1 MLTIGRAGMDQDRRI
16 NRLDY
21 QRPGETILHSGVS
34 FDGLGRVKQVEGL
47 IDGGV
52 RDYGYTVKG
61 ELSRSSEWRPGAS
74 GMEHRETLQYGY
86 DVQGNRAEVN
96 RRESPGLDGSEGA
109 LIANLQQITYGRSNR
124 MESVTIGGMTTL
136 ADHDEA
142 GHVTLNP
149 VKHQRYV
156 WDDEGNL
163 SEIHYLGVDNDK
175 ELGSTRFFYD
185 GVSQLKQVQELDR
198 SGVIT
203 DDVSYVWVGGR
214 PIQKRETAT
223 GRLLESYNGEEQTL
237 YAADGTLTRYFLLKD
252 YLGSVVAKTD
262 VSGNILERIDYD
274 AYGQRKQRQVRDASG
289 TLIDADI
296 HTTTLPFGY
305 AGYFEHQRSGLNL
318 TRFRAYDASLGRWL
332 SKDPIA
338 ELGGLNLYQYVNGN
352 PVSATDPLGLTPQ
365 LLLAVPIALGQIA
378 VPVAVA
384 VLTVATIYMVTA
396 AVVAHFSAE
405 ELLKRRDEVRQEIA
419 ESLKASLV
427 SYNIVMEDIQITNFK
442 FSPSFDHAIE
452 EKQTAEQQALK
463 AKNDLER
470 IKVEAEQKIT
480 LARAEALTIQIQ
492 AQAIKEQGG
501 TEYVQLKAIEK
512 WNGQLPQV
520 TSGNTTLINLK
531 EIK

>member
-1 MLTIGRAGMDQDRRI
+1 
-16 NRLDY
+16 
-21 QRPGETILHSGVS
+21 
-34 FDGLGRVKQVEGL
+34 
-47 IDGGV
+47 
-52 RDYGYTVKG
+52 
-61 ELSRSSEWRPGAS
+61 
-74 GMEHRETLQYGY
+74 
-86 DVQGNRAEVN
+86 
-96 RRESPGLDGSEGA
+96 
-109 LIANLQQITYGRSNR
+109 
-124 MESVTIGGMTTL
+124 
-136 ADHDEA
+136 
-142 GHVTLNP
+142 
-149 VKHQRYV
+149 
-156 WDDEGNL
+156 
-163 SEIHYLGVDNDK
+163 
-175 ELGSTRFFYD
+175 
-185 GVSQLKQVQELDR
+185 
-198 SGVIT
+198 VIT

-520 TSGNTTLINLK
+520 TSGNTPLINLK